1 MRILKRSYGLVVLG
15 VCLGLI
21 ITGFNEYQSNFS
33 ENWTPATRALIE
45 KCDRASMI
53 HFNAEHHWIR
63 PDVNPLLSLG
73 DSFAMSE
80 HVSILMTETGPK
92 VTDNGRA
99 KITRFGN
106 AAVIRDGKYSY
117 FVSEKNIAP
126 PAEVEFGFY
135 C

>member
-1 MRILKRSYGLVVLG
+1 MVLKRFYGIVVLG
-15 VCLGLI
+15 VCALLI
-21 ITGFNEYQSNFS
+21 SYGFAEYQRSTS
-33 ENWTPATRALIE
+33 ESWTPATRALIE
-45 KCDRASMI
+45 KCDHASMI
-53 HFNAEHHWIR
+53 HFNAEHHWIT

-106 AAVIRDGKYSY
+106 AAVIRDGRYAY
-117 FVSEKNIAP
+117 FVREKKIAP